1 MTGFVIFT
9 EKKMIA
15 LGIDCSTKLT
25 NVGLSQDGVVLQEV
39 NLELGRQQSAK
50 LPVLIE
56 QVLNE
61 SGVRFADLDLIAAA
75 CGPGYYTGI
84 RTGVAYAAALAESL
98 KLKIVPISTMELFVY
113 DLRNTGVPLAPVLKA
128 RRGSFY
134 GAVYSSNGDELSAA
148 VEPLFCKPAQFTE
161 ILSKYKDALLVGSD
175 AELYPELLELPN
187 ERVKRLSGY
196 GGQAALMGE
205 KYSNR
210 AVLPRFVRGM
220 YLREPDIGPT
230 TD

>member
-1 MTGFVIFT
+1 
-9 EKKMIA
+9 MIA

-84 RTGVAYAAALAESL
+84 RTGVA
-98 KLKIVPISTMELFVY
+98 
-113 DLRNTGVPLAPVLKA
+113 
-128 RRGSFY
+128 
-134 GAVYSSNGDELSAA
+134 
-148 VEPLFCKPAQFTE
+148 
-161 ILSKYKDALLVGSD
+161 
-175 AELYPELLELPN
+175 
-187 ERVKRLSGY
+187 
-196 GGQAALMGE
+196 
-205 KYSNR
+205 
-210 AVLPRFVRGM
+210 
-220 YLREPDIGPT
+220 
-230 TD
+230 